1 MIIISIINY
10 AISGFFYSGCPVVLL
25 QAMQYNLRRVAERLQ
40 KVKVLR
46 VATRHDWLRVMSALV
61 LAGFFVVCAGVDFCH
76 DHEADEEPHDM
87 CPACQWNNL
96 HQDDYS
102 GSGEINDILDSNVTL
117 IDTRAAS
124 PVLIIPSDVDVK
136 TIPSRGP
143 PSSA

>member
-1 MIIISIINY
+1 
-10 AISGFFYSGCPVVLL
+10 
-25 QAMQYNLRRVAERLQ
+25 
-40 KVKVLR
+40 
-46 VATRHDWLRVMSALV
+46 MSALV

-76 DHEADEEPHDM
+76 DHEADEESHDL